1 MENPVKKLTDSQAAA
16 LKQFKVNLSD
26 ILGPYDTDAI
36 LLKWLRARNYN
47 VKKAEMYFR
56 EMYGI
61 SQTYQLDT
69 LYDTYT
75 KPEVAEKYEYTAFL
89 GYAKDG
95 SVVRYSQLGKGD
107 HLGFLTSLSAY
118 ECVSYA
124 CSFVVEDT
132 DRQRKENAR
141 TGKEINEITY
151 IFDLEGFSIQNI
163 LHKSVLEM
171 ALDMGMMVQD
181 YFPEIWGNIFFINV
195 PAYFDTAYN
204 LFKPI
209 MQFTVL
215 QKLQVVSRD
224 HVAAT
229 LLKYID
235 EDVLPVF
242 LGGKRVD
249 CNGNPR
255 CTEFLRFGGKVPEK
269 YYVTNKTPFSPND
282 PGFKDMWIPA
292 RGAYNHCVVVRKPGS
307 RFHVQYQTENGSIH
321 LKILYRKFGSNPECP
336 DIPRSDEY
344 LDERDEKT
352 NVQLVS
358 PGLRVQSHIVPLD
371 YNNHKAPWAGIYI
384 FRYSNAHSWFGARH
398 ITLRIRL
405 LEPDT

>member
-1 MENPVKKLTDSQAAA
+1 M
-16 LKQFKVNLSD
+16 FKVNLSD

-47 VKKAEMYFR
+47 VKKAEMYFG

-89 GYAKDG
+89 GYAKKTVQWCVTA
-95 SVVRYSQLGKGD
+95 SWGKGD

-195 PAYFDTAYN
+195 PSYFDTAYN

-242 LGGKRVD
+242 LEAKGLIAMEIPDAQNSSGSEEKCQRNITSRTKPHFLLMILVSRI
-249 CNGNPR
+249 CG
-255 CTEFLRFGGKVPEK
+255 FLREELI
-269 YYVTNKTPFSPND
+269 T
-282 PGFKDMWIPA
+282 
-292 RGAYNHCVVVRKPGS
+292 
-307 RFHVQYQTENGSIH
+307 
-321 LKILYRKFGSNPECP
+321 ILKFGSNPECP